1 MDSPLDSFGQPCL
14 SRRGFLAAA
23 SAAGLHGLF
32 TPLAAGAAEEEI
44 TFAFISDVHA
54 CRMNSGLSPNCQQE
68 GKTDQALLRHIKAL
82 NRLPEEIWPSSIKGV
97 ATGLPSAGKRIG
109 ELRGIVVGGDMTDD
123 GGGQT
128 VEPREGTQLLQFSH
142 RYQQGAGPD
151 RVHVPVYAGL
161 GNHDLD
167 QDGKPPNVDWYRRE
181 LRDYVEVNHEPGDIF
196 KPPVPAANFDPETD
210 CYSWNWGPL
219 HLVQLHRFG
228 GDTRKGAVSS
238 IPWLKDDLRTAGAGR
253 PVVLFQ
259 HYGWD
264 PFSLENWD
272 PAKTTF
278 DDKGEGAAHWWSDAE
293 RQTLLEALSGSKVIG
308 IFHGHEHP
316 TPMIY
321 RVGGLDLF
329 KPIASFLGGF
339 ALVRLSGAGLE
350 ITLGQAIDD
359 SGGVAFTTAF
369 SKRI

>member
-1 MDSPLDSFGQPCL
+1 
-14 SRRGFLAAA
+14 
-23 SAAGLHGLF
+23 
-32 TPLAAGAAEEEI
+32 
-44 TFAFISDVHA
+44 
-54 CRMNSGLSPNCQQE
+54 MNSGLSPNCQQE
-68 GKTDQALLRHIKAL
+68 GKTDQAAAAPYQRAL
-82 NRLPEEIWPSSIKGV
+82 NRLPEEIRPLSIKV
-97 ATGLPSAGKRIG
+97 SRRVCPSAGKRIG
-109 ELRGIVVGGDMTDD
+109 ESRGIVVGGDMTDD

-128 VEPREGTQLLQFSH
+128 VEPREGTQLL
-142 RYQQGAGPD
+142 
-151 RVHVPVYAGL
+151 RVQPPLPARGDPTVCMSRSMPGWAIMIWIRMA
-161 GNHDLD
+161 
-167 QDGKPPNVDWYRRE
+167 KPPNVDWYRRE

-278 DDKGEGAAHWWSDAE
+278 DDKGGGCALVERCWSA
-293 RQTLLEALSGSKVIG
+293 QTLLEALS
-308 IFHGHEHP
+308 P
-316 TPMIY
+316 DP
-321 RVGGLDLF
+321 R
-329 KPIASFLGGF
+329 
-339 ALVRLSGAGLE
+339 
-350 ITLGQAIDD
+350 
-359 SGGVAFTTAF
+359 
-369 SKRI
+369 